1 MSKLVLVIGSKRYSS
16 WSLRPWIAMRQAG
29 LSFDEVLIPFRRPDS
44 RAALE
49 THSPTAKVPVLRLD
63 GRLVWESLAILETLA
78 EAYPGAGLW
87 PTDAVARAEA
97 RAVSAEMHAGFAAL
111 RQHMP
116 LDFCAQH
123 PGRGRGAE
131 VADDIRR
138 IVAIWDSCRERFAS
152 DGPFLF
158 GPFTAAD
165 AMFAPVVSRFHTYA
179 VELSGPSQA
188 YADTVRSLPAMAE
201 WGAAAATEDEAE
213 VFG

>member
-16 WSLRPWIAMRQAG
+16 WSLRPWLAMRQAG
-29 LSFDEVLIPFRRPDS
+29 LPFDEVLIPFRRSDS
-44 RAALE
+44 KAALE
-49 THSPTAKVPVLRLD
+49 AHSPTAKVPVLRHD
-63 GRLVWESLAILETLA
+63 GRLVWESLAIMETLS
-78 EAYPGAGLW
+78 EAFPGAGLW
-87 PTDAVARAEA
+87 PADAAARAEA
-97 RAVSAEMHAGFAAL
+97 RAVSAEMHAGFVAL
-111 RQHMP
+111 REHMP
-116 LDFCAQH
+116 MDFCALY
-123 PGRGRGAE
+123 PGRGRGAG

-138 IVAIWDSCRERFAS
+138 IVAIWDSCRERFSS

-201 WGAAAATEDEAE
+201 WGAAAEAE
-213 VFG
+213 GFE